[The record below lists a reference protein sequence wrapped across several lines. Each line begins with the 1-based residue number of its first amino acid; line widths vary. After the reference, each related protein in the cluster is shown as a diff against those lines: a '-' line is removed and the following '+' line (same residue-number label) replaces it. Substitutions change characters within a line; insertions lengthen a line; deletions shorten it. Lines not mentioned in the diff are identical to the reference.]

1 MTLCA
6 RCFVRGSYKV
16 GVGPSDFRRVEISDE
31 EKSDWS
37 DKETLHLLEAVMH
50 YRDDWKKVAEHV
62 NGRTAKEC
70 VSHFVKLSFGEQFMG
85 PLDSDEV
92 NDDINQSTGQS
103 GKESVSQSATL
114 PPVAKK
120 MRLNPL
126 ADASNPIM
134 AQVNILTVTS
144 VFGSYINYHCQQHSH
159 FPKKIGVFSN
169 RLIPF

>member
-1 MTLCA
+1 MYLTKDYKSGQDDVTLCA

-31 EKSDWS
+31 EKTDWT

-70 VSHFVKLSFGEQFMG
+70 ISQFVKLSFGEQFIG
-85 PLDSDEV
+85 PLDSAEV
-92 NDDINQSTGQS
+92 DDNINQVTGQS
-103 GKESVSQSATL
+103 GMDSVSRTTTV
-114 PPVAKK
+114 PPAKK

-134 AQVNILTVTS
+134 AQVNVLTVTS
-144 VFGSYINYHCQQHSH
+144 AFAS
-159 FPKKIGVFSN
+159 
-169 RLIPF
+169 